1 MAAKVEA
8 MIKAISRP
16 YTARVIKD
24 ARKIAAEYQVVL
36 HLEDGKWY
44 GRGLELPHVIASGKT
59 AEGCIADMRQ
69 AMCAAVALLLEQGR
83 RAPAPGRQG
92 MRSEQIEVRLTA
104 MEKAVLETAARSRG
118 YRDLADFVR
127 EAALEST
134 DAKRPDK
141 D

>member
-1 MAAKVEA
+1 MKAKVQA
-8 MIKAISRP
+8 MIKAINRP
-16 YTARVIKD
+16 YSAKIVKD

-44 GRGLELPHVIASGKT
+44 GRGLELPHVIANGKT

-69 AMCAAVALLLEQGR
+69 AMCAAVALILEQGLR
-83 RAPAPGRQG
+83 PPVPGRQG

-118 YRDLADFVR
+118 YRDLTDFVR
-127 EAALEST
+127 EAALEAT
-134 DAKRPDK
+134 DVNRPDK